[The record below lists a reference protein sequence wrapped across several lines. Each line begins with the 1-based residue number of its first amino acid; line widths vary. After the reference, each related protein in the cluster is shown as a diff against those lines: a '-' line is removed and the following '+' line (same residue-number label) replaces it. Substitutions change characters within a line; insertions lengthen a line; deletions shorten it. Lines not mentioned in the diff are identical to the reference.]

1 MALTYAVLGSG
12 AMGLRFGLLLKEH
25 LGAQVDFIDTWEEQ
39 IDTVRKQGGVY
50 QSRDGKNRHL
60 IPISIQTPEEYQGKP
75 DVFIIFDKQMHLSQL
90 LERSKHFF
98 HENQYVFT
106 GMNGMGHIEKI
117 NRYFVPEKV
126 LAGTCLIGTVLKDA
140 GDVDFIGKAGAGSIN
155 IAAQSGT
162 VDDVQKQIITEFEAS
177 NLNPNLT
184 DNFLGTLYTKVV
196 FNSVINTISKRVQM
210 VLMTELSHT
219 NFKKG
224 ANGIVFNSVINTIC
238 TLFEIRMGQFIDY
251 EGAEK
256 LGRQLIDEAYNV
268 AELAGITPLNSR
280 DEEWET
286 IRYVSAETSPLHY
299 PSMYQDMN
307 KGRQT
312 EVDYINGYIYDLG
325 RTYNYQAKTHDF
337 LRHLV
342 HLAENTRK
350 FR

>member
-1 MALTYAVLGSG
+1 MTLTYAVLGSG

-25 LGAQVDFIDTWEEQ
+25 LGAQVDFIDTWEDQ
-39 IDTVRKQGGVY
+39 IDVVSKQGGVY

-60 IPISIQTPEEYQGKP
+60 VPITMQTPEEYQGKP

-117 NRYFVPEKV
+117 NRYFAPEKV
-126 LAGTCLIGTVLKDA
+126 LAGTCLIGTVLKEA
-140 GDVDFIGKAGAGSIN
+140 GSVDFIGKSGAGSVN
-155 IAAQSGT
+155 LAAQVGT
-162 VDDVQKQIITEFEAS
+162 VDAVQEQIIADFALAK
-177 NLNPNLT
+177 LNPTLT
-184 DNFLGTLYTKVV
+184 TNFLGTLYTKVV
-196 FNSVINTISKRVQM
+196 FNSVINT
-210 VLMTELSHT
+210 L
-219 NFKKG
+219 
-224 ANGIVFNSVINTIC
+224 C

-256 LGRQLIDEAYNV
+256 LGRQLIDEAYDV
-268 AELAGITPLNSR
+268 AELAGIMPLNSR

-299 PSMYQDMN
+299 PSMYQDMSR
-307 KGRQT
+307 GRQT

-325 RTYNYQAKTHDF
+325 LANGYQAKTHDF

-342 HLAENTRK
+342 HLAEKTRQSN
-350 FR
+350 

>member
-1 MALTYAVLGSG
+1 MTLTYAVLGSG

-75 DVFIIFDKQMHLSQL
+75 DVFIIFD
-90 LERSKHFF
+90 
-98 HENQYVFT
+98 
-106 GMNGMGHIEKI
+106 NGMGHIEKI
-117 NRYFVPEKV
+117 NRYFAPEKV

-184 DNFLGTLYTKVV
+184 DNFLGTLYTKV
-196 FNSVINTISKRVQM
+196 
-210 VLMTELSHT
+210 
-219 NFKKG
+219 
-224 ANGIVFNSVINTIC
+224 VFNSVINTIC